1 MQETEGVQLDTLG
14 YVFPKAKSSK
24 RNQNYRMSEPEE
36 NMEVIDTS
44 SSAYKGGSG
53 MKQEYA

>member
-1 MQETEGVQLDTLG
+1 MRETEGVQLDTLG
-14 YVFPKAKSSK
+14 YVLPKAKSSK

-53 MKQEYA
+53 MKQE